1 MYIFILYYIILL
13 LMIISF
19 IKSESTC
26 SKDLP
31 ILKNNSEC
39 VLEYCSENDFNK
51 GKCKVNNEI
60 IKTQWLTQIIS
71 IGGLKYRYINIVSYP
86 NGDMVLLTT
95 SNPAE
100 NTRIFYGINKD
111 GRPFFTNQITK
122 QKEYL
127 HKIEVN
133 QNNSYFHKYEGESS
147 LIKLS
152 GNNAN
157 HGKEYFMS
165 ASKKESFIEIYD
177 FENNIT
183 YQKQLINFT
192 DDCYVQSFRYIFIS
206 LISNNKKDFDYL
218 FGYTC
223 RNVYTRLQKHK
234 FEDIKNFENEKTLRN
249 TKRTGYKA
257 HRATAGVSCF
267 QTNRQ
272 IIICMLL
279 NETWNYIISAYNID
293 LEEKYNISF
302 HFDTYKSQNYFYK
315 CIHLKEEI
323 GVFSIYWNITNNLYP
338 VLLLKEFEHNSSI
351 LINYT
356 ISEIILNKIEV
367 NNDLLLNDIIK
378 INNNKIC
385 FLTISNNKEKLYII
399 IINLFRENKYKI
411 RYYMIEMYKLYKY
424 KFYKEIR
431 GHNYNNFIS
440 FGFSFCN
447 EKNCSSRFNNYYSGL
462 IIFSYPNSTDK
473 ELSLK
478 EYFIENSTYINLNI
492 TLNNG
497 KIENNIF
504 GYIFSGVLIE
514 NLIDCELISL
524 NSSFN
529 KERII
534 PNKTFDIDDTIELE
548 FIAYNN
554 SQHFNCNI
562 QYKYI
567 LTQPDLEIYDIYPI
581 ILDGANDTNDY
592 PFEKMEYLGRLT
604 YYSILF
610 EESLTGICHSDNC
623 NLCLI
628 ENMSFC
634 LNYNDTLSDDINS
647 IVLNTNESDNIDY
660 NYLNSNQSD
669 ITKISSSIFIN
680 SDIKDNFISD
690 SNEITTN
697 TYKVQNSY
705 LKDILTDI
713 KINSDFINKS
723 ISDIIDN
730 YTFSEIES
738 TITEKVVVIGNIE
751 IIKRELN
758 ENKEELIEIIPNII
772 DSIEI
777 GKNYEITG
785 EDFIMTIKPTN
796 ISIDNSTYVD
806 FISCENILR
815 EYYNISNDRI
825 LTFLQLEIDNK
836 NDKSLVNQVGYQVY
850 DDNKTLLDLSLC
862 NDTNIQI
869 FYMIK
874 PNSSLDMP
882 LVSSFKD
889 LDIDLLNIN
898 DSFFNDICQPYSNSN
913 NDIILKDRI
922 EDYYQNYS
930 LCDYGCVYNE
940 TRIDLNVIVC
950 DCKVNDTLTT
960 NITTDIDTWNY
971 KNIYK
976 SSSFSI
982 INCYNLVFS
991 FNNKKNNI
999 GFWILSALLIL
1010 HMPFLFAYFLKGI
1023 QPIREYLVNEM
1034 IENGYI
1040 KKKEGNILLN
1050 NNEFNENEN
1059 YTKKHKTF
1067 INNNNQFIPNDKR
1080 IKHKILSDVNNIKT
1094 DINGSSVNRIK
1105 YANTKLV
1112 DELNNQTNNISIKN
1126 KKKKKL
1132 KIKNKKVKIKKKK
1145 LKDENKS
1152 VSPTEGITNNE
1163 ITNIEQLKN
1172 KQNNIINLSLINI
1185 NLKTGE
1191 SHIKTDSN
1199 YVLNVY
1205 TFEEASKYDHRQVF
1219 HLFYIYLLAKQIL
1232 FHTFLYKSPL
1242 ILFPL
1247 RFCLLMFIIS
1257 SDLSL
1262 NAIFYFDKY
1271 ISEKYKKNK
1280 NFVSFAFTN
1289 NITVIL
1295 LSTLLGFILLSL
1307 FTRLSNTTNDFRNV
1321 FRNEEKKIKKDKN
1334 YVVTE
1339 QRKLEIQNEI
1349 ELILK
1354 KYRIKV
1360 ILLVVI
1366 ELMFMIFFWY
1376 YVTVFCHVYQSTQL
1390 SWLWDSFLSMI
1401 FRFII
1406 DALLSLLFAKL
1417 YKIAVSSESRCL
1429 YSISLF
1435 FYLL

>member
-1 MYIFILYYIILL
+1 MILL
-13 LMIISF
+13 IMIIPF
-19 IKSESTC
+19 IKSD
-26 SKDLP
+26 SKCNRDLP
-31 ILKNNSEC
+31 ILKNNNKCE
-39 VLEYCSENDFNK
+39 LEYCSKENFNK
-51 GKCKVNNEI
+51 VKCEVNNEI
-60 IKTQWLTQIIS
+60 IKTQWLTQIIN

-86 NGDMVLLTT
+86 SGDMVLLTT

-122 QKEYL
+122 QNEYL
-127 HKIEVN
+127 HKMEVN

-147 LIKLS
+147 VIKLS

-157 HGKEYFMS
+157 QGKEYFIS

-177 FENNIT
+177 FENDIT

-192 DDCYVQSFRYIFIS
+192 DDCYVQSVRYFFIS
-206 LISNNKKDFDYL
+206 LISNNKTDIDYL
-218 FGYTC
+218 LGYTC
-223 RNVYTRLQKHK
+223 RNIYIRLQKHK
-234 FEDIKNFENEKTLRN
+234 FEDIKNFENETTLKY
-249 TKRTGYKA
+249 TKLTGYKA
-257 HRATAGVSCF
+257 HMSTAGVSCF

-272 IIICMLL
+272 IIICMFL

-302 HFDTYKSQNYFYK
+302 HFDIYKSQNYFYK

-323 GVFSIYWNITNNLYP
+323 GVFSFYWNITNNLYP
-338 VLLLKEFEHNSSI
+338 VLLLKVFEYNSST

-356 ISEIILNKIEV
+356 IQEIILNKVEF
-367 NNDLLLNDIIK
+367 NDDLLLNDIIK
-378 INNNKIC
+378 INHNKIC
-385 FLTISNNKEKLYII
+385 FLSISTNKEKLYII
-399 IINLFRENKYKI
+399 IINLLSEIKYKI
-411 RYYMIEMYKLYKY
+411 RYYMIEMFKLYNY
-424 KFYKEIR
+424 KFYREIR
-431 GHNYNNFIS
+431 GHNFNNFIS
-440 FGFSFCN
+440 VGFSFCN
-447 EKNCSSRFNNYYSGL
+447 ENNCKDDNHNYYSGL
-462 IIFSYPNSTDK
+462 IIFSYPNSTDGIIY
-473 ELSLK
+473 LK
-478 EYFIENSTYINLNI
+478 EYLLENSTYINLNI
-492 TLNNG
+492 TLNDEL

-504 GYIFSGVLIE
+504 GYIFSGVLLE
-514 NLIDCELISL
+514 NLIDCGMISL

-534 PNKTFDIDDTIELE
+534 PNKTLDINDTIELE
-548 FIAYNN
+548 FIAYKN

-567 LTQPDLEIYDIYPI
+567 LTEPDLEIYDIYPI
-581 ILDGANDTNDY
+581 YIDGTNETNDY
-592 PFEKMEYLGRLT
+592 PFEKREYLGRLT
-604 YYSILF
+604 YYNILY
-610 EESLTGICHSDNC
+610 EADLIDICNSDNC
-623 NLCLI
+623 SLCLI
-628 ENMSFC
+628 ENKSFC
-634 LNYNDTLSDDINS
+634 LNYNETLSD
-647 IVLNTNESDNIDY
+647 
-660 NYLNSNQSD
+660 
-669 ITKISSSIFIN
+669 
-680 SDIKDNFISD
+680 DIKDNFISD

-697 TYKVQNSY
+697 IYNAQNSN
-705 LKDILTDI
+705 LKDIITDI
-713 KINSDFINKS
+713 KINSDYINKS
-723 ISDIIDN
+723 ISDIVDN

-796 ISIDNSTYVD
+796 ISIDNSTYVE

-815 EYYNISNDRI
+815 EHYNISESRI

-874 PNSSLDMP
+874 PNSSLDMS

-889 LDIDLLNIN
+889 LDIDILNIN

-922 EDYYQNYS
+922 EDYYKNYS

-950 DCKVNDTLTT
+950 NCKVNDNLTT
-960 NITTDIDTWNY
+960 NITDIDTWNY

-991 FNNKKNNI
+991 FKNKKYNI
-999 GFWILSALLIL
+999 GFWILSTLLIL
-1010 HMPFLFAYFLKGI
+1010 HIPFLIAYFCKGI

-1059 YTKKHKTF
+1059 YKKKQKTF
-1067 INNNNQFIPNDKR
+1067 IDNNNNQVIHKDKR
-1080 IKHKILSDVNNIKT
+1080 KKNKLFSDVKNIKN
-1094 DINGSSVNRIK
+1094 DINGSSENRIK
-1105 YANTKLV
+1105 YANNDLI
-1112 DELNNQTNNISIKN
+1112 DELNNKTNNISIEN

-1132 KIKNKKVKIKKKK
+1132 KIPKSKKMK
-1145 LKDENKS
+1145 LLNENKS
-1152 VSPTEGITNNE
+1152 VSPTEGIIANE

-1191 SHIKTDSN
+1191 SHIKTGSN
-1199 YVLNVY
+1199 YVLNVF
-1205 TFEEASKYDHRQVF
+1205 TLEEASKYDHRQVF
-1219 HLFYIYLLAKQIL
+1219 HLFKIYLLAKQIL

-1242 ILFPL
+1242 VLFPL

-1257 SDLSL
+1257 NDLSL

-1271 ISEKYKKNK
+1271 ISEKYRKNK
-1280 NFVSFAFTN
+1280 NFLLFAFTN
-1289 NITVIL
+1289 NITVIS
-1295 LSTLLGFILLSL
+1295 LSTLLGFILLSI
-1307 FTRLSNTTNDFRNV
+1307 FTRLSNTTNEFRNL

-1354 KYRIKV
+1354 KYKIKV

-1366 ELMFMIFFWY
+1366 ELMLMIFFWY

-1406 DALLSLLFAKL
+1406 DVLLSLIFAIL
-1417 YKIAVSSESRCL
+1417 YKISVSSESRCL